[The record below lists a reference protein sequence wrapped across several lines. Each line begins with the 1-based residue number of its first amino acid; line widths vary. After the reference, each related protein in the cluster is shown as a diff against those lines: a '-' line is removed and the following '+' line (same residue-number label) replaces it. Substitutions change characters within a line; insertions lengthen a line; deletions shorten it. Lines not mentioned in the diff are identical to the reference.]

1 MPQTILVTGSSGF
14 LGKHLV
20 SDLLD
25 DGYSVVAFDLRQ
37 AGWESRQVELGNGR
51 LVLKQGDI
59 TSQADCEDA
68 VVGVDAV
75 IHSASPSHH
84 APANILRRVNITGTM
99 MLLDAARAESSC
111 RAFVYTSSS
120 SVIFSGA
127 DTLNADESWKVLTA
141 KDRHGVLD
149 AYSAS
154 KAEAEVAVLAADSPA
169 LRTTAIRPAALF
181 GPEDTVM
188 FPRLIAQCKSGRF
201 KYMIGDGTNLFDWT
215 YVKNVTQSLMLALA
229 KITSSSKADV
239 SAVAGE
245 AFHITNDEPQPFW
258 AQPIALAT
266 GLGYPAPT
274 RKLPVWL
281 IANIMSLLAAIFT
294 LINPLYTALTGK
306 PPLAPPLASH
316 EVRYMGINRTYN
328 IAKAKRVLGYQP
340 RFTMRQGWDAT
351 IEWAIGQGHH
361 AKDQ

>member
-1 MPQTILVTGSSGF
+1 MRVLVTGSSGF

-25 DGYSVVAFDLRQ
+25 ANYEVTAFDLRHCDWPHKD
-37 AGWESRQVELGNGR
+37 ALAKGR
-51 LVLKQGDI
+51 LVLCQGDI
-59 TSQADCEDA
+59 TSEADCVKA
-68 VVGVDAV
+68 VAGCQAV

-84 APANILRRVNITGTM
+84 APTAVLQLVNVQGTR
-99 MLLDAARAESSC
+99 LLLQAAKADKGC

-120 SVIFSGA
+120 SVIFSGD
-127 DTLNADESWKVLTA
+127 DTLNADESWKILTT

-149 AYSAS
+149 GYSAS
-154 KAEAEVAVLAADSPA
+154 KAEAEIEVIAADCA
-169 LRTTAIRPAALF
+169 ELRTTAIRPAALF

-215 YVKNVTQSLMLALA
+215 YVKNVTHSLMLALA

-239 SAVAGE
+239 DAVAGE

-274 RKLPVWL
+274 TKLPVWL
-281 IANIMSLLAAIFT
+281 IATVMEVLAVIFA
-294 LINPLYTALTGK
+294 LINPLYTTLTGK

-328 IAKAKRVLGYQP
+328 ITKAKTVLGYEPQY
-340 RFTMRQGWDAT
+340 TMRQGWDAT
-351 IEWAIGQGHH
+351 IEWATKQGHH
-361 AKDQ
+361 AKDQQQ